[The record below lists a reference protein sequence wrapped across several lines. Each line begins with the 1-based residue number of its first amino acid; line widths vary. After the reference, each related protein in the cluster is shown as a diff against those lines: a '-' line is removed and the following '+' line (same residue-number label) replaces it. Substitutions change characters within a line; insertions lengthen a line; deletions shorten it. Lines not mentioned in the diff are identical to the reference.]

1 MRTLNCN
8 NNNFCQQEFLKL
20 FATFQDLQS
29 NGGYPSKPICARSQ
43 PGECAKLEDGDE
55 PRLALLWHHPLYCS
69 RRKGASTS
77 VLFGAGDF
85 VATELLFFF
94 GALLTMMV
102 LVMTLVLVYCSL
114 RKCGEFDTLQC

>member
-1 MRTLNCN
+1 MCALSIAITTTFVNKN
-8 NNNFCQQEFLKL
+8 FLKL

-43 PGECAKLEDGDE
+43 PGERAKLEDGDE

-69 RRKGASTS
+69 RCKGASTS

-85 VATELLFFF
+85 VAVLF
-94 GALLTMMV
+94 GVLLTMIV
-102 LVMTLVLVYCSL
+102 LVMT
-114 RKCGEFDTLQC
+114 

>member
-1 MRTLNCN
+1 MCALSIAITTTFVNKN
-8 NNNFCQQEFLKL
+8 FLKL

-43 PGECAKLEDGDE
+43 PGERAKLEDGDE

-85 VATELLFFF
+85 VAVLF
-94 GALLTMMV
+94 GVLLTMH
-102 LVMTLVLVYCSL
+102 CNDGAGDDPSL
-114 RKCGEFDTLQC
+114 GLLLFTQMR